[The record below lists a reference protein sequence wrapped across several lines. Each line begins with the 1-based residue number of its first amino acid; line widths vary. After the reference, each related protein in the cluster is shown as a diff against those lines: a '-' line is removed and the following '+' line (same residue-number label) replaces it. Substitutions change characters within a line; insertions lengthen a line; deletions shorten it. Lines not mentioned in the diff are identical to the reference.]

1 MTGRWFDSDEP
12 LQFVTILSGV
22 GWPRT
27 LDHVTAKGAGMYA
40 RNGRVQKLI
49 VTLAVCL
56 PLVAA
61 GCGGESGGTTDGIKL
76 VKKDELTV
84 CTHLPYKPF
93 QYRDKSGEVVG
104 FDVDL
109 IGLLSKDMGLKQTVV
124 DVDWTQVTSGAAF
137 KANKCDLGMGG
148 MTITPEREKSILIS
162 DPYFDAT
169 QALLVKKGGATDL
182 AALKGKKVGVQS
194 DTTGAEFGNENAE
207 KYGYEVVTFDDSSLE
222 FNAVKAGTIDAAIN
236 DNGVLYDFAKAN
248 TETEVTA
255 EFDTNEQYGFAG
267 LRDDANATK
276 LMGKLN
282 AAIAEARDNGEYDK
296 IYKTWFGTLP
306 EVKQ

>member
-1 MTGRWFDSDEP
+1 
-12 LQFVTILSGV
+12 
-22 GWPRT
+22 
-27 LDHVTAKGAGMYA
+27 MYA
-40 RNGRVQKLI
+40 RNGRAKKLI

-56 PLVAA
+56 PLIAA
-61 GCGGESGGTTDGIKL
+61 GCGGGESGGTTDGIEL

-109 IGLLSKDMGLKQTVV
+109 IGLLSKDMGVKQTVV

-137 KANKCDLGMGG
+137 KADKCDLGMGG

-169 QALLVKKGGATDL
+169 QALLVKKGGAADL

-194 DTTGAEFGNENAE
+194 DTTGADFGNKNAE
-207 KYGYEVVTFDDSSLE
+207 KYGYEVITFDDSSLE
-222 FNAVKAGTIDAAIN
+222 FNAVKAGTVDAAIN

-248 TETEVTA
+248 PETEVTA

-276 LMGKLN
+276 LMDKLN
-282 AAIAEARDNGEYDK
+282 AAIAEAKDNGEYDK
-296 IYKTWFGTLP
+296 IYKKWFGTLP
-306 EVKQ
+306 DVKQ

>member
-1 MTGRWFDSDEP
+1 M
-12 LQFVTILSGV
+12 
-22 GWPRT
+22 
-27 LDHVTAKGAGMYA
+27 HA

-49 VTLAVCL
+49 LTLAVCL

-93 QYRDKSGEVVG
+93 QYRDKNGDVVG

-109 IGLLSKDMGLKQTVV
+109 IRLVSKDMGIKQTVV

-137 KANKCDLGMGG
+137 KAGKCDLGMGG

-162 DPYFDAT
+162 EPYFDAT

-194 DTTGAEFGNENAE
+194 DTTGADYGNKNAK
-207 KYGYEVVTFDDSSLE
+207 KYGYEVITFDDSSLE
-222 FNAVKAGTIDAAIN
+222 FNAVKAGTIDGAIN
-236 DNGVLYDFAKAN
+236 DNGVLYDFAKGN
-248 TETEVTA
+248 PETEVTA

-267 LRDDANATK
+267 LRDDPNATK
-276 LMGKLN
+276 LMDKLN
-282 AAIAEARDNGEYDK
+282 AAIAEAKDNGEYDK
-296 IYKTWFGTLP
+296 IYKKWFGTLP

>member
-1 MTGRWFDSDEP
+1 
-12 LQFVTILSGV
+12 
-22 GWPRT
+22 
-27 LDHVTAKGAGMYA
+27 MYA
-40 RNGRVQKLI
+40 RNGRAKKLI

-93 QYRDKSGEVVG
+93 QYRDKNGDVVG

-109 IGLLSKDMGLKQTVV
+109 IGLVSKEMGLKQTTV
-124 DVDWTQVTSGAAF
+124 DVDWAQVTSGAAF
-137 KANKCDLGMGG
+137 KAGKCDLGMGG

-169 QALLVKKGGATDL
+169 QALLVKKGGAADL
-182 AALKGKKVGVQS
+182 AALKGKRVGVQS

-222 FNAVKAGTIDAAIN
+222 FNAVKAGTVDAAIN
-236 DNGVLYDFAKAN
+236 DNGVLYDFAKGN
-248 TETEVTA
+248 PETEVTA
-255 EFDTNEQYGFAG
+255 EFETNEQYGFAG

-276 LMGKLN
+276 LMDQLN
-282 AAIAEARDNGEYDK
+282 AAIAEAKESGEYDE
-296 IYKTWFGTLP
+296 IYKKWFGTLP

>member
-1 MTGRWFDSDEP
+1 VIAVSRGGTEP
-12 LQFVTILSGV
+12 ARGI
-22 GWPRT
+22 
-27 LDHVTAKGAGMYA
+27 KMYA
-40 RNGRVQKLI
+40 PNGRTRKLI
-49 VTLAVCL
+49 GTLVVSLAMVT
-56 PLVAA
+56 A
-61 GCGGESGGTTDGIKL
+61 GCGGDSGGTTDGIKL
-76 VKKDELTV
+76 VKKGELTV

-93 QYRDKSGEVVG
+93 QFRDDNGDVVG

-109 IGLLSKDMGLKQTVV
+109 IGLLSKEMGLKQTTV

-137 KANKCDLGMGG
+137 KADKCDLGMGG

-169 QALLVKKGGATDL
+169 QALLVKKGGAKDL

-194 DTTGAEFGNENAE
+194 DTTGADFGNENAE

-222 FNAVKAGTIDAAIN
+222 FNAVKAGTVDAAIN

-248 TETEVTA
+248 PETEVTA
-255 EFDTNEQYGFAG
+255 EFDTDEQYGFAG

-276 LMGKLN
+276 LMDKLN
-282 AAIAEARDNGEYDK
+282 AAIAEARENGEYDK
-296 IYKTWFGTLP
+296 IYKKWFGTLP
-306 EVKQ
+306 DVKQ